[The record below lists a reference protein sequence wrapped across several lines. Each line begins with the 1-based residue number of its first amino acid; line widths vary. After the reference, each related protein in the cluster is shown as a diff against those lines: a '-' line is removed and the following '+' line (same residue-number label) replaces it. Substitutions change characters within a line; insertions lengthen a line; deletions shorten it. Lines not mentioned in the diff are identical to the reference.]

1 MKRLYHWPL
10 DPAGRLVRLALG
22 EKDEGF
28 EVLESPPWSAHP
40 DVPRL
45 AHGAVAPAL
54 VEIDSEPRMFACGTR
69 AICEYLEET
78 SSGRVLLPSDPAA
91 RAEVRRLWA
100 WIEAACEEVTD
111 TLLTERVMQ
120 WVRRDRHPDSARLRR
135 GAHALRGRLT
145 FLNGLLELNG
155 YLACR
160 ELTLA
165 DLAAA
170 AHLSAYDY
178 FGDVEWNAVPELKDW
193 YARIKSR
200 PSFRPLLA
208 DRLQAVRPVAHYTD
222 LDF

>member
-22 EKDEGF
+22 ERGEAF
-28 EVLESPPWSAHP
+28 ETLESPPWSPHP
-40 DVPRL
+40 DISRL
-45 AHGAVAPAL
+45 AHGAVAPAIVDL
-54 VEIDSEPRMFACGTR
+54 KTEPRMFACGTR
-69 AICEYLEET
+69 AICEHLAET
-78 SSGRVLLPSDPAA
+78 GDGTALLPESAA
-91 RAEVRRLWA
+91 DRAEARRLWA
-100 WIEAACEEVTD
+100 WVEAACEEVTD

-120 WVRRDRHPDSARLRR
+120 WVRRDRQPDSARLRR

-145 FLNGLLELNG
+145 FMNGMVEING
-155 YLACR
+155 YLAGR
-160 ELTLA
+160 QVSLA

-178 FGDVEWNAVPELKDW
+178 FGDVEWDAVPDLKEW
-193 YARIKSR
+193 YARLKSR

-208 DRLQAVRPVAHYTD
+208 DRLKAVRPVAHYAD

>member
-10 DPAGRLVRLALG
+10 DPAGRLVRLVLG
-22 EKDEGF
+22 EKGEEF
-28 EVLESPPWSAHP
+28 EVLESLPWAAHP
-40 DVPRL
+40 DVSRL
-45 AHGAVAPAL
+45 AHGATAPAL
-54 VEIDSEPRMFACGTR
+54 VDLDSESGTVACGTR

-78 SSGRVLLPSDPAA
+78 SPGAALLPSDAPG
-91 RAEVRRLWA
+91 RAEARRLWA
-100 WIEAACEEVTD
+100 WVEAACEEVTD

-120 WVRRDRHPDSARLRR
+120 WVRRNREPDSARLTR

-145 FLNGLLELNG
+145 FLNALVEIHGH
-155 YLACR
+155 LAGR
-160 ELTLA
+160 QMTLA

-178 FGDVEWNAVPELKDW
+178 FGDVQWEAVPDLKDW

-200 PSFRPLLA
+200 PSFRPLLL
-208 DRLQAVRPVAHYTD
+208 DRLEAVRPVAHYAD

>member
-10 DPAGRLVRLALG
+10 DPAGRLVRLVLG
-22 EKDEGF
+22 EKGEAF
-28 EVLESPPWSAHP
+28 EVLDSPPWAAHP
-40 DVPRL
+40 DVSRL

-54 VEIDSEPRMFACGTR
+54 VELDTEPRVFACGTR

-78 SSGRVLLPSDPAA
+78 SEGPALLPPEAA
-91 RAEVRRLWA
+91 ERAEARRLWA
-100 WIEAACEEVTD
+100 WVEAGCEEVTD

-120 WVRRDRHPDSARLRR
+120 WVRRDRQPDSARLRK

-145 FLNGLLELNG
+145 FLNAMVEMNG
-155 YLACR
+155 YLAGR
-160 ELTLA
+160 HLSVA
-165 DLAAA
+165 DLSAA

-178 FGDVEWNAVPELKDW
+178 FGDVEWQAVPDLKDW

-208 DRLQAVRPVAHYTD
+208 DRLAAVRPVAHYTD